1 MPSAIAS
8 FVLGALKVKAGT
20 ALHTTIMAV
29 ALVADVALAESTKRK
44 QASDARRKSGN
55 APRDVTVRSGVSPAQ
70 IVYGQARV
78 SGPVIYSNVV
88 PAAHAADISE
98 LWTLIALAYHEC
110 EDITEIWLD
119 GDKIGGDTSGYSINW
134 VQNSTG
140 SQDGA
145 VTGSGKY
152 GPIDGQSHVFCYKAL
167 GDQATSMR
175 IDNDSPPKTITTRL
189 SDITSDHIGNG
200 ITWIAT
206 AFQLGTETG
215 NGVWK
220 NGAPQNIRALVKGKK
235 LYDPR
240 KDSTSSAYVSS
251 LGVSTHR
258 VDTKTTWEWS
268 DNPALCVADY
278 LRDATVGMG
287 AEGITSA
294 DIDWD
299 MVGSAATVCDVEVS
313 IPGVDSPTEK
323 RFTCNGPLGMAST
336 HADNIATILQ
346 TMAGR
351 LTWSGGKFRVR
362 AGSYD
367 APTLSFNE
375 DDVAGP
381 IQIQP
386 ELTRTERVNTI
397 RPRYIDPES
406 NYAQVEALPIVDT
419 TLKTTR
425 DAGQTLTLD
434 PSMPMVA
441 GEYQAQRLGYQR
453 LLRNNQQLRAV
464 VPFNWTA
471 LKAAVGDRITLTVA
485 ELSWTAKVF
494 VVEKWDFDIEN
505 GFQLTL
511 RADSSSAYADPAVSD
526 YSTRT
531 LAGTITFADPP
542 VSAPSSLTLTAAEE
556 AIELAWSEP
565 PVNNW
570 QDIIIYSAAAGT
582 AFSNA
587 SELARVH
594 GSKYRDEL
602 GGVES
607 RAYWIRAV
615 DEEGNLSTRNP
626 DSDTGIESRS
636 LPNRV
641 INIEMETGADV
652 TLETSGILDSQGE
665 SEVAGTVS
673 DQHTIKVD
681 DNQRVTGWGNL
692 STENTSTPTSEFAI
706 VADKFS
712 VVDPASTASTP
723 IVPFSISG
731 GKAQFTADVQING
744 DLITTG
750 TIDAST
756 VNVTNVD
763 ADNIVSGTIDASQ
776 VSVTNLQASN
786 ITGDVSTYQQ
796 FSVLPI
802 PSIVVT
808 QAMGE
813 TAIQT
818 VTLPGN
824 SLGLLPIMLAN
835 LEFTFQSSVPQDGT
849 AIFRWRKDSVTG
861 GTCSDRHV
869 QRRITSSGTEFRGL
883 SITGTWAGGD
893 VTTDTDFVLT
903 CQVTGDGSGDAIHI
917 ASIRGVI
924 IGGR

>member
-8 FVLGALKVKAGT
+8 FVLGALKVKVGSAAWT
-20 ALHTTIMAV
+20 AVMAT

-44 QASDARRKSGN
+44 QAAAARRRSGN

-70 IVYGQARV
+70 IVYGEARV

-119 GDKIGGDTSGYSINW
+119 GDKIGGGTYTINW
-134 VQNSTG
+134 VQSSTG

-145 VTGSGKY
+145 VTGAGKY
-152 GPIDGQSHVFCYKAL
+152 GPIDGQSHVFAYKAL
-167 GDQATSMR
+167 GDQASVMR

-189 SDITSDHIGNG
+189 FDITASHIGNG
-200 ITWIAT
+200 ITWMAT

-251 LGVSTHR
+251 LGVATHR

-268 DNPALCVADY
+268 DNPALCAADY

-287 AEGITSA
+287 SEGITSA

-299 MVGSAATVCDVEVS
+299 MVGTAATVCDVEVT
-313 IPGVDSPTEK
+313 IPGSGSPTEK
-323 RFTCNGPLGMAST
+323 RYTCNGPLGMAST

-346 TMAGR
+346 TMNGR
-351 LTWSGGKFRVR
+351 LTWSGGKFRIR

-367 APTLSFNE
+367 APTLAFNE
-375 DDVAGP
+375 DDVSGP

-386 ELTRTERVNTI
+386 ELTRTERFNTV
-397 RPRYIDPES
+397 RAVYIDPES
-406 NYAQVEALPIVDT
+406 KYAQVEALPIVDT

-434 PSMPMVA
+434 PSMPMVNS
-441 GEYQAQRLGYQR
+441 EYQAQRLGYQR
-453 LLRNNQQLRAV
+453 LLRNAQQLRAV

-471 LKAAVGDRITLTVA
+471 LKAAVGDRITLTIA
-485 ELSWTAKVF
+485 ELSWTNKVF
-494 VVEKWDFDIEN
+494 VVEKWDFSVEN

-531 LAGTITFADPP
+531 LAGDITFAEPP

-565 PVNNW
+565 PVSNW
-570 QDIIIYSAAAGT
+570 QDIVIYSAAAGT
-582 AFSNA
+582 AFSGA

-615 DEEGNLSTRNP
+615 NDEGDLSTRNP

-652 TLETSGILDSQGE
+652 ALETSGILDSQGE
-665 SEVAGTVS
+665 SDVAGRVS
-673 DQHTIKVD
+673 EQYVIKVD

-692 STENTSTPTSEFAI
+692 STENTSTPTSEFVI
-706 VADKFS
+706 VADKFG
-712 VVDPASTASTP
+712 VVDPASTGSTP
-723 IVPFSISG
+723 IVPFSIGS

-756 VNVTNVD
+756 VNVTNLE
-763 ADNIVSGTIDASQ
+763 AD
-776 VSVTNLQASN
+776 N

-802 PSIVVT
+802 PYIVVA
-808 QAMGE
+808 QGDGE
-813 TAIQT
+813 TAIHT

-824 SLGLLPIMLAN
+824 SLGLLPIMLGN
-835 LEFTFQSSVPQDGT
+835 LEFAFQSEVPQDGT

-861 GTCSDRHV
+861 STCSDRHV
-869 QRRITSSGTEFRGL
+869 QRRITSSGTELCGL
-883 SITGTWAGGD
+883 SITGCWTGD
-893 VTTDTDFVLT
+893 NVTTDTDFVLT
-903 CQVTGDGSGDAIHI
+903 CQVEGDGTYDSIQIHTI
-917 ASIRGVI
+917 SGVI

>member
-119 GDKIGGDTSGYSINW
+119 GDKIGGGTGGYSINW
-134 VQNSTG
+134 VQSSTG

-145 VTGSGKY
+145 VTGAGKY
-152 GPIDGQSHVFCYKAL
+152 GPIDGQSHVFAYKAL
-167 GDQATSMR
+167 GDQASVMR
-175 IDNDSPPKTITTRL
+175 IDNDSPPKTITTRIG
-189 SDITSDHIGNG
+189 DITSDHIGNG

-251 LGVSTHR
+251 LGVATHR

-278 LRDATVGMG
+278 LRDSTVGMG
-287 AEGITSA
+287 AEGITSS

-323 RFTCNGPLGMAST
+323 RFTCNGPLGMASS

-346 TMAGR
+346 TMNGR

-367 APTLSFNE
+367 APTLAFDEN
-375 DDVAGP
+375 DVAGP

-386 ELTRTERVNTI
+386 ELTRTERFNTI

-406 NYAQVEALPIVDT
+406 KYAQVEALPIVDT

-441 GEYQAQRLGYQR
+441 SEYQAQRLGYQR
-453 LLRNNQQLRAV
+453 LLRNAQQLRAV

-471 LKAAVGDRITLTVA
+471 LKAAVGDRITLTVD

-494 VVEKWDFDIEN
+494 VVEQWDFDLEN

-511 RADSSSAYADPAVSD
+511 RADSASAYADPAVSD

-556 AIELAWSEP
+556 AIELAWAEP

-570 QDIIIYSAAAGT
+570 QDIVIYSAAAGT
-582 AFSNA
+582 AFSGA

-641 INIEMETGADV
+641 LNIEMETGADV

-692 STENTSTPTSEFAI
+692 STTNTSTPTSEFVV

-712 VVDPASTASTP
+712 VVDPDSTASTP
-723 IVPFSISG
+723 IVPFSIGS
-731 GKAQFTADVQING
+731 GKAQFTTDVQISG
-744 DLITTG
+744 DLITT
-750 TIDAST
+750 
-756 VNVTNVD
+756 
-763 ADNIVSGTIDASQ
+763 GTIDASQ
-776 VSVTNLQASN
+776 VSVTNLQANN

-796 FSVLPI
+796 FSVLPV

-808 QAMGE
+808 QGDGE

-824 SLGLLPIMLAN
+824 ALGLLPIMLAN
-835 LEFTFQSSVPQDGT
+835 LEFTFQSSMPQDGT

-861 GTCSDRHV
+861 STCSDRHV